1 MKAFPNLQL
10 TVSEM
15 GQVRS
20 INEVDSGM
28 DLRDYFAAK
37 AMQAIITNDNLLK
50 QASEY
55 HDAGSEA
62 SIAML
67 AYEQADAMMEARK

>member
-1 MKAFPNLQL
+1 MKAYPNLQL

-20 INEVDSGM
+20 INEVEDGM

-37 AMQAIITNDNLLK
+37 VVQYWLSNPIDNRQIEKLC
-50 QASEY
+50 E
-55 HDAGSEA
+55 G
-62 SIAML
+62 
-67 AYEQADAMMEARK
+67 AYQIADAMMKARDK

>member
-15 GQVRS
+15 GKVRS
-20 INEVDSGM
+20 INEVEHGM

-37 AMQAIITNDNLLK
+37 AMQLYVGNGNIDPNATSK
-50 QASEY
+50 V
-55 HDAGSEA
+55 
-62 SIAML
+62 
-67 AYEQADAMMEARK
+67 AYQIADAMIEARK

>member
-1 MKAFPNLQL
+1 
-10 TVSEM
+10 
-15 GQVRS
+15 
-20 INEVDSGM
+20 
-28 DLRDYFAAK
+28 
-37 AMQAIITNDNLLK
+37 MQAIITNDNLLK

-67 AYEQADAMMEARK
+67 AYEQADAMIEARK

>member
-1 MKAFPNLQL
+1 MKAYPNLQL

-28 DLRDYFAAK
+28 DLRDYFAG
-37 AMQAIITNDNLLK
+37 QIIV
-50 QASEY
+50 
-55 HDAGSEA
+55 GF
-62 SIAML
+62 L
-67 AYEQADAMMEARK
+67 ANNKTDYSSKLIVEMAYQLSDAMMKERNK

>member
-1 MKAFPNLQL
+1 MKAYPNLQL

-20 INEVDSGM
+20 INEVEDGM

-37 AMQAIITNDNLLK
+37 AMQALVSLPDIDM
-50 QASEY
+50 S
-55 HDAGSEA
+55 HEA
-62 SIAML
+62 IAEL
-67 AYEQADAMMEARK
+67 AYKIAGAMMKAREA

>member
-15 GQVRS
+15 GQVCAIKE
-20 INEVDSGM
+20 INTGM

-37 AMQAIITNDNLLK
+37 AMQYWLSNPIDNRQTEKLC
-50 QASEY
+50 E
-55 HDAGSEA
+55 G
-62 SIAML
+62 
-67 AYEQADAMMEARK
+67 AYQIADAMMEAREAK

>member
-20 INEVDSGM
+20 INEVEHGM
-28 DLRDYFAAK
+28 DLRDYFAAQ
-37 AMQAIITNDNLLK
+37 AMQGFIALKINPQIVNATELAND
-50 QASEY
+50 AY
-55 HDAGSEA
+55 M
-62 SIAML
+62 IAD
-67 AYEQADAMMEARK
+67 EMMEARK